1 LRPPQ
6 HKNGNNCLQ
15 LLQWQQLDKGVQPL
29 APQPSFIA
37 LVVDWA
43 KALAGPNQAHNDM
56 AALAAHIKQP
66 LPLHHNGLSG
76 FTAKTCAKLLEV
88 DVGRDLW

>member
-1 LRPPQ
+1 
-6 HKNGNNCLQ
+6 
-15 LLQWQQLDKGVQPL
+15 
-29 APQPSFIA
+29 
-37 LVVDWA
+37 VDWA

-76 FTAKTCAKLLEV
+76 FTAKTFAKLLEV
-88 DVGRDLW
+88 DACRDLWSASHLGAPVKHIVRGNPLMKIIWQLELRGK